1 MNRFRHRCLRLGAMA
16 EAGLKRFW
24 EAGVRLVLSKAQ
36 IDRRSSVRFMA
47 LQRAEQESER
57 LDRLRNPANYRGK

>member
-1 MNRFRHRCLRLGAMA
+1 MA